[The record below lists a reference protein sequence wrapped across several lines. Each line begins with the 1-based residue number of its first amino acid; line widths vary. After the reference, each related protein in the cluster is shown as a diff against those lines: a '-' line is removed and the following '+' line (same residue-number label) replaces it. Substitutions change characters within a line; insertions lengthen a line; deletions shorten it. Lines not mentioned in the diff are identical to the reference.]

1 MVYFDTSALVKR
13 YAPSEANANVVRELC
28 ESGRR
33 HTLFVSS
40 LAGPEIASALRR
52 KEREGHLS
60 AADVRQA
67 WQIFQMHASQDYT
80 LLAVSTL
87 LIHSAEQLI
96 LHHQLRAFGAIHLA
110 TAVAVQAL
118 SPETTLRFVTADKAQ
133 ARAGEALGLQVEQL

>member
-28 ESGRR
+28 ESGR

-40 LAGPEIASALRR
+40 LTGPEVASALRR

-96 LHHQLRAFGAIHLA
+96 LHHPLRAFDAIHLV
-110 TAVAVQAL
+110 TAAAVQAL
-118 SPETTLRFVTADKAQ
+118 SPETTLRFITADKAQ